1 VQNHKTSW
9 KQLDILFF
17 VLAEAR
23 LRKSSRQTPCKLNNI
38 HLKIA
43 RLYLEIH
50 LIISIAPD
58 RIEHLKQ
65 LPSRGRKQ
73 STQKTG
79 TAQEQREEVREQV
92 FGHFAQ
98 ILPSSSFFFFL
109 GEFSH

>member
-1 VQNHKTSW
+1 M
-9 KQLDILFF
+9 
-17 VLAEAR
+17 EATR
-23 LRKSSRQTPCKLNNI
+23 HRVFCNSRSPIAQVFETNSLQINNI

-43 RLYLEIH
+43 RLYLEI
-50 LIISIAPD
+50 LLKISLAPD

-73 STQKTG
+73 STRKTG
-79 TAQEQREEVREQV
+79 TAQEQREEAREQA